1 MIRYDDGTV
10 RYFTSYEAK
19 LLQTFPEEFVISG
32 AWGEAMRQIGNAV
45 PVKLSEILGKHLMG
59 VLSEKS
65 SLHN

>member
-1 MIRYDDGTV
+1 
-10 RYFTSYEAK
+10 
-19 LLQTFPEEFVISG
+19 
-32 AWGEAMRQIGNAV
+32 MRQIGNAV